1 MPTVVIAAFSSSG
14 ELAASLLSLVSGDS
28 TGGDGVIAVETPLK
42 SRLDSARAEN
52 GLELSDMA
60 AADKVCSVSYK
71 DQQPAVSGTAI

>member
-28 TGGDGVIAVETPLK
+28 TGGDGVTAAETALTSMLCCAK
-42 SRLDSARAEN
+42 AEN
-52 GLELSDMA
+52 GLEFSDMA
-60 AADKVCSVSYK
+60 AADKVCSVSYR